1 MRATTRRLTAAAAGL
16 LILLGGCSQEAPD
29 VTEPT
34 DTVTTES
41 VSETTDTQD
50 TGSEDTESTS
60 EDEDTESEDTRS
72 TSEDEDDAATSTE
85 AEETGAGSDLITE
98 VAMCGDD
105 TYDGAADL
113 CPEMSAD
120 FTTSSVHCTAQVQ
133 IEVEGALDVRF
144 HRDGGLVQ
152 SIGAEIPAQV
162 VGQQVPIFADTNVGE
177 LELPGGTWGCEVVL
191 PDGSTGTGETTV
203 AGPTEPFSQ
212 GRACDNSDLFTEGPV
227 THCASDSPTL
237 PSSTP
242 EIGCSGVLSD
252 SLDAEVEVWA
262 EFDTEQAS
270 GEELL
275 GTLLSP
281 AGVLVVHGHMTAQ
294 ALLGEPEFPSGSY
307 SCRVMVDGE
316 EVGSHDFEVN

>member
-1 MRATTRRLTAAAAGL
+1 MRTTTRRLTAAAAGL

-34 DTVTTES
+34 DTPTTES
-41 VSETTDTQD
+41 ETTATQD
-50 TGSEDTESTS
+50 TESEDTATQDNKSQDTESTS
-60 EDEDTESEDTRS
+60 EDD
-72 TSEDEDDAATSTE
+72 DDAATSTD
-85 AEETGAGSDLITE
+85 AEQTGAGSDLITE